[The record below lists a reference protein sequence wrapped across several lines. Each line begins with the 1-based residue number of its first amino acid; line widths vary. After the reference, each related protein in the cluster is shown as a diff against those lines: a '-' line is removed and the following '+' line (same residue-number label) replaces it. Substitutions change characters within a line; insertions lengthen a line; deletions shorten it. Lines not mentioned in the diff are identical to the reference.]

1 MNFGV
6 GRVTSR
12 LMSLCLICFV
22 LLGCASAADGITK
35 RKVSTTVA
43 RLGRPF
49 TLRAGRQIALQGQ
62 KLRIR
67 FAEVTQDSRCPV
79 DVTCVWGGNAA
90 VRIDVTTNGRSEES
104 LTLNT
109 AKGPAFV
116 NEAVYEGFK
125 VKLVD
130 LKPSRRSDRKVPP
143 GDYVVTLLVT
153 KK

>member
-1 MNFGV
+1 MNV
-6 GRVTSR
+6 GFDAFRSC
-12 LMSLCLICFV
+12 LISMSLICFV
-22 LLGCASAADGITK
+22 LFGLVSAAGGITK
-35 RKVSTTVA
+35 RRVSTVA

-49 TLRAGRQIALQGQ
+49 TLRAGGQIALQGQ

-79 DVTCVWGGNAA
+79 DVTCVWAGNAA
-90 VRIDVTTNGRSEES
+90 VRLEVTTNGRSEEN

-109 AKGPAFV
+109 AKTPTLV
-116 NEAVYEGFK
+116 NEAEYEGFK

-130 LKPSRRSDRKVPP
+130 LSPVRHSNRRVAP
-143 GDYVVTLLVT
+143 GDYVVTLVVT